1 MMSADEVTGYTALW
15 IKTHA
20 CAMIVKSTQNASS
33 KPIALVRF
41 SPSIYANFHDPSVLG
56 YC

>member
-20 CAMIVKSTQNASS
+20 CAMILKSTQNASS